1 MSRTDCIGFERVG
14 LERVAPIMG
23 SNAGK
28 PTSDRAGSPM
38 TRRPWSRPVA
48 MNYVKL
54 RGNPLIPG
62 ADSPAR
68 GPLERLLT

>member
-48 MNYVKL
+48 VIMSN
-54 RGNPLIPG
+54 
-62 ADSPAR
+62 
-68 GPLERLLT
+68 